1 MGDSITRIQP
11 SFVSG
16 ELSPR
21 LLGRIDLDKYAS
33 GCSDI
38 TNMVVM
44 PQGGLQNRPG
54 FRFIAEAKTH
64 ARKCRLVP
72 FQFSITQAY
81 ILEFGHQYIRFY
93 ADGGQ
98 VMNGAIPVEV
108 ATTYTEE
115 ELPYLRFAQSADV
128 LFITHPAHHPAMLS
142 RTSATSFNLAPIS
155 WTWPVF
161 NAENATSITV
171 TLSFTEPVLQPPG
184 IYNIKFSR
192 SGFSKGGVGLTQN
205 HVGMYLYVYEYTG
218 DPPAATNKVL
228 LKIKTV
234 TDATHGTV
242 EIISAFGD
250 SDGTIPTDPFTTTYW
265 AEGSFNEVY
274 GYPRLVT
281 FYEDRLVFASSTDFP
296 QRIWLSC
303 TGDYYNFLYGTND
316 SDAIARSINVDQVN
330 QIVWLKSA
338 KKLQYGTVGGEGHLS
353 SGGSEAVSPTKI
365 STLMESRYG
374 SPAEVDPVLINDE
387 TVFIQRPGKTL
398 RRYSYNYESDSFSG
412 ENLSILAEHLTM
424 NTNITQ
430 IAYQQTPYG
439 IIWCVTADGKLLG
452 LTYVPEHKVAAW
464 HKHTTDGEFESVAT
478 IPGDTDDEVWAVVKR
493 TIGESTYRFVER
505 LDPFFT
511 DSDTEDAFFVDSGL
525 TYDGEATTTITG
537 LDHLIGKTVAIVG
550 DGGVIASQTVSAE
563 GSITLPYEA
572 SVVHVGLPY
581 TASMA
586 TVPSVFLANDGRV
599 FGKKKRTTK
608 ALLKFYMTHG
618 AEVSSDGETYDTV
631 HFPLVSN
638 QVTLFTG
645 DKEVTPP
652 GGFDLE
658 GKIYVRQTLPL
669 PMTLLAIMPDVF
681 LER

>member
-1 MGDSITRIQP
+1 MADSFTRIQP

-54 FRFIAEAKTH
+54 FRFIAETKTH

-98 VMNGAIPVEV
+98 VMSGASPVEV
-108 ATTYTEE
+108 VTTYTEA

-128 LFITHPAHHPAMLS
+128 LFITHPAHHPSTLS
-142 RTSATSFNLAPIS
+142 RTSATSFKLAPIS

-161 NAENATSITV
+161 NAENATKVTV
-171 TLSFTEPVLQPPG
+171 TLSAVLPPSR
-184 IYNIKFSR
+184 YNIEFSD
-192 SGFSKGGVGLTQN
+192 SGFSRGGVGLTQS
-205 HVGMYLYVYEYTG
+205 HVGMYLYVYKYTG

-228 LKIKTV
+228 LKIETV

-242 EIISAFGD
+242 ETIRESGQPFVGI
-250 SDGTIPTDPFTTTYW
+250 IPTDPTTYW
-265 AEGSFNEVY
+265 AEGAFNAVY

-296 QRIWLSC
+296 QRIWLSQ
-303 TGDYYNFLYGTND
+303 TSDYYNFLYGTND

-353 SGGSEAVSPTKI
+353 SGSSEAVSPTKI

-387 TVFIQRPGKTL
+387 TVFLQRPGKVL

-439 IIWCVTADGKLLG
+439 IIWCVTADGNLLG

-525 TYDGEATTTITG
+525 TYDGEATTGISG
-537 LDHLIGKTVAIVG
+537 LDHLIGKEVAIVG

-599 FGKKKRTTK
+599 FGKKKRIVK
-608 ALLKFYMTHG
+608 ALLKLYMTHG

-645 DKEVTPP
+645 DKESSLA
-652 GGFDLE
+652 GGFDLD

-669 PMTLLAIMPDVF
+669 PMTLLAVMPDINV
-681 LER
+681 ER

>member
-1 MGDSITRIQP
+1 MADSFTRIQP

-54 FRFIAEAKTH
+54 FRFIAETKTH

-98 VMNGAIPVEV
+98 VMSGASPVEV
-108 ATTYTEE
+108 VTTYTEA

-128 LFITHPAHHPAMLS
+128 LFITHPAHHPATLS
-142 RTSATSFNLAPIS
+142 RTSATTFALNPIS

-161 NAENATSITV
+161 NAENTTSITA
-171 TLSFTEPVLQPPG
+171 TISSELHNPEYY
-184 IYNIKFSR
+184 IEFSG
-192 SGFSKGGVGLTQN
+192 SGFSRGGVGLTQS
-205 HVGMYLYVYEYTG
+205 HVGMYLYVYEYRG

-228 LKIKTV
+228 LQIKTV

-242 EIISAFGD
+242 KTIPAFGQQF
-250 SDGTIPTDPFTTTYW
+250 GIIPTNPTTYW
-265 AEGSFNEVY
+265 AEGAFNAVY

-303 TGDYYNFLYGTND
+303 TSDYYNFLYGTND

-387 TVFIQRPGKTL
+387 TVFLQRPGKVL

-439 IIWCVTADGKLLG
+439 IIWCVTADGNLLG

-511 DSDTEDAFFVDSGL
+511 DADTEDAFFVDSGL
-525 TYDGEATTTITG
+525 TYDGEATTGISG
-537 LDHLIGKTVAIVG
+537 LDHLIGKEVAIVG

-599 FGKKKRTTK
+599 FGKKKRIVK

-618 AEVSSDGETYDTV
+618 AEVSGDGETYDTV

-645 DKEVTPP
+645 GKESSLA

-669 PMTLLAIMPDVF
+669 PMTLLAVMPDINV
-681 LER
+681 ER

>member
-1 MGDSITRIQP
+1 MADSFTRIQP

-54 FRFIAEAKTH
+54 FRFIAETKTH
-64 ARKCRLVP
+64 AKKCRLVP

-93 ADGGQ
+93 ANGGQ
-98 VMNGAIPVEV
+98 VMNGAIPAEV
-108 ATTYTEE
+108 ATTYTEA

-128 LFITHPAHHPAMLS
+128 LFITHPAHHPATLS
-142 RTSATSFNLAPIS
+142 RTSATTFALAPIS

-161 NAENATSITV
+161 NAENATKVTV
-171 TLSFTEPVLQPPG
+171 TLSAVLPPRS
-184 IYNIKFSR
+184 YNIEFSD
-192 SGFSKGGVGLTQN
+192 SGFSRGGVGLTQS
-205 HVGMYLYVYEYTG
+205 HVGMYLYVYKYTG

-228 LKIKTV
+228 LQIKTV

-242 EIISAFGD
+242 ETIRESGQPFVGI
-250 SDGTIPTDPFTTTYW
+250 IPTDPTTYW
-265 AEGSFNEVY
+265 AEGAFNAVY

-296 QRIWLSC
+296 QRIWLSQ
-303 TGDYYNFLYGTND
+303 TSDYYNFLYGTND

-353 SGGSEAVSPTKI
+353 SGSSEAVSPTKI

-387 TVFIQRPGKTL
+387 TVFLQRPGKVL

-439 IIWCVTADGKLLG
+439 IIWCVTADGNLLG

-525 TYDGEATTTITG
+525 TYDGEATTGISG
-537 LDHLIGKTVAIVG
+537 LDHLVGKEVAIVG

-608 ALLKFYMTHG
+608 ALLKLYMTHG

-645 DKEVTPP
+645 DKESSLA
-652 GGFDLE
+652 GGFDLD

>member
-54 FRFIAEAKTH
+54 FRLIAEAKTH

-98 VMNGAIPVEV
+98 VMSGASPVEV
-108 ATTYTEE
+108 ATTYTEA

-161 NAENATSITV
+161 NAENASDV
-171 TLSFTEPVLQPPG
+171 TLTASGTTGTVSLT
-184 IYNIKFSR
+184 FS
-192 SGFSKGGVGLTQN
+192 SSLFSKDNAGLTSS
-205 HVGMYLYVYEYTG
+205 HIGMYLYQYEYTG
-218 DPPAATNKVL
+218 SPPVATAKGVMV
-228 LKIKTV
+228 ITAVADSTHATAMVV
-234 TDATHGTV
+234 TGHPLSST
-242 EIISAFGD
+242 S
-250 SDGTIPTDPFTTTYW
+250 PTTYW
-265 AEGSFNEVY
+265 AEGSFNAVY

-330 QIVWLKSA
+330 HIVWLKSA

-387 TVFIQRPGKTL
+387 TVFIQRPGKAL

-424 NTNITQ
+424 NTTISQ
-430 IAYQQTPYG
+430 IAYQQSPYG
-439 IIWCVTADGKLLG
+439 IIWCVTSDGRLMG

-478 IPGDTDDEVWAVVKR
+478 IPGETDDEVWAVVKR

-525 TYDGEATTTITG
+525 TYDGKATTTITG

-550 DGGVIASQTVSAE
+550 DGGVIASQTVSAQ
-563 GSITLPYEA
+563 GGITLPYEA

>member
-1 MGDSITRIQP
+1 
-11 SFVSG
+11 
-16 ELSPR
+16 
-21 LLGRIDLDKYAS
+21 
-33 GCSDI
+33 
-38 TNMVVM
+38 
-44 PQGGLQNRPG
+44 
-54 FRFIAEAKTH
+54 
-64 ARKCRLVP
+64 
-72 FQFSITQAY
+72 
-81 ILEFGHQYIRFY
+81 
-93 ADGGQ
+93 
-98 VMNGAIPVEV
+98 
-108 ATTYTEE
+108 
-115 ELPYLRFAQSADV
+115 
-128 LFITHPAHHPAMLS
+128 
-142 RTSATSFNLAPIS
+142 
-155 WTWPVF
+155 
-161 NAENATSITV
+161 V

-184 IYNIKFSR
+184 IYNIVFSR
-192 SGFSKGGVGLTQN
+192 SGFSKGGVGLTQS

-242 EIISAFGD
+242 EAIPAFGQQVEI
-250 SDGTIPTDPFTTTYW
+250 IPTDPTTYW
-265 AEGSFNEVY
+265 AEGSFNAVY

-387 TVFIQRPGKTL
+387 TVFLQRPGKTL

-439 IIWCVTADGKLLG
+439 IIWCVTSDGRLLG

-478 IPGDTDDEVWAVVKR
+478 IPGETDDEVWAVVKR

-525 TYDGEATTTITG
+525 TYDGEATTSISG
-537 LDHLIGKTVAIVG
+537 LDHLIGKEVAIVG
-550 DGGVIASQTVSAE
+550 DGGVIASQTVSAQ
-563 GSITLPYEA
+563 GGITLPYEA

-581 TASMA
+581 TSSMA
-586 TVPSVFLANDGRV
+586 TVPPMLLSNDGRV
-599 FGKKKRTTK
+599 IGKKKRIVK

-618 AEVSSDGETYDTV
+618 AQVSGDGVTFDTV